1 MYIFIFRSPGGLV
14 SPWTPGKSGKGILC
28 TSPACNRA
36 FPHFDLFRLDLLCTL
51 LYPPFPL
58 ISLRLFYNYARPHTL
73 ETKMEVFKKPREWV
87 LSPSSCAMACPVASV
102 IGPEPRWPT
111 LPWPPAVIAADNIR
125 TAGTQTRTTFNT
137 S

>member
-1 MYIFIFRSPGGLV
+1 MCLAVGPEPHTRYASGCICTSLYSALLGGLV
-14 SPWTPGKSGKGILC
+14 SPWSPGKSGRGILC
-28 TSPACNRA
+28 TSPVCNRA

-102 IGPEPRWPT
+102 IGPEPR
-111 LPWPPAVIAADNIR
+111 
-125 TAGTQTRTTFNT
+125 
-137 S
+137 